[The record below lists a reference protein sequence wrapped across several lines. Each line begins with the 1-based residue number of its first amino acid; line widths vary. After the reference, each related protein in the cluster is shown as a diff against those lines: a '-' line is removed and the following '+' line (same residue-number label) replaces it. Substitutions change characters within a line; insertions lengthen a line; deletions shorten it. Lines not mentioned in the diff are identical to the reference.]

1 MTFFSSF
8 QKWKGYYWASDI
20 ANVYFTKIWGAENS
34 LNFYTVCL
42 LLIHAFDQERC
53 REVEVTILI
62 HEQKRSAKCSFK
74 KKVTNI
80 WEKNYLISL
89 VQCKKKFLNFLKK
102 LTLHSLLIRKKIW
115 ILLQYM
121 FFFPFI
127 YQNISNE
134 RWKICILNFQS
145 MQTINLDLVG

>member
-34 LNFYTVCL
+34 LNFYTVSL
-42 LLIHAFDQERC
+42 LLIHAFDQERW
-53 REVEVTILI
+53 REVEVTTLI
-62 HEQKRSAKCSFK
+62 HEQKRSAECSFK

-89 VQCKKKFLNFLKK
+89 VQCKKKSFLIFLKK
-102 LTLHSLLIRKKIW
+102 TDIALFTYKKKNVDSLPIHV
-115 ILLQYM
+115 
-121 FFFPFI
+121 FFFSSTKIFLMQDARFVFSI
-127 YQNISNE
+127 FRACNI
-134 RWKICILNFQS
+134 
-145 MQTINLDLVG
+145 